1 MNPLQHTQQLV
12 FVNSTETVKQKI
24 RQAEASR
31 HLEKQFENSGKMV
44 KKLRIRKVVRFT
56 DFLQNY
62 FQFKAV
68 GSSAVFKSI
77 ELPPNQAE
85 TVETEEKDNSVD
97 RPKESPQ
104 HLTTT
109 QQQDSDI
116 EWHGMLPLVN
126 VEEVLEEWRQ
136 LQATKDR

>member
-77 ELPPNQAE
+77 ELPPDQAE
-85 TVETEEKDNSVD
+85 TVEKDNIVD
-97 RPKESPQ
+97 RPKESHKQP
-104 HLTTT
+104 TTT
-109 QQQDSDI
+109 QQQDMDQ
-116 EWHGMLPLVN
+116 EWHGLLPLVN
-126 VEEVLEEWRQ
+126 IEEVLEEWSN